1 MDSLHQR
8 LIKAYDLLL
17 SKGAIHNR
25 TQLGEKIGKTKSQI
39 SDAFNDRPRYC
50 TEGLMKRI
58 ADAFP
63 DVLNRDYL
71 LNGTGSP
78 AAPDRALRP
87 HVHADAAA
95 GFLDGVSNGD
105 PGLDMQPPLPPSLD
119 YDFTIAVKGDSMEPE
134 LHDGDILYC
143 SFASDR
149 ANLPLGDICVL
160 DTDEGALVKVLHSFT
175 PSSVTL
181 RSLNPGYA
189 DLVLPASSILHVARV
204 DAILR
209 LRL

>member
-50 TEGLMKRI
+50 TEGLMTRI

-63 DVLNRDYL
+63 DVLSRDYL

-78 AAPDRALRP
+78 AAPDRSLRP
-87 HVHADAAA
+87 HVAADAAA
-95 GFLDGVSNGD
+95 GFLDSVSNGD
-105 PGLDMQPPLPPSLD
+105 PGLDLRPQIPIGSD
-119 YDFTIAVKGDSMEPE
+119 YDFSISVKGDSMEPE
-134 LHDGDILYC
+134 IRDGDTLCC

-175 PSSVTL
+175 SSSVTL
-181 RSLNPGYA
+181 RSLNPRYA
-189 DLVLPASSILHVARV
+189 DLSLPASSILHVARV
-204 DAILR
+204 DALLR

>member
-1 MDSLHQR
+1 MDDLQTR
-8 LIKAYDLLL
+8 LQKVKTYLKKKGTATTQKEMAERIGCSAAYLNDALN
-17 SKGAIHNR
+17 NR
-25 TQLGEKIGKTKSQI
+25 NRKLTQNFLI
-39 SDAFNDRPRYC
+39 
-50 TEGLMKRI
+50 RI

-63 DVLNRDYL
+63 DVLSRDYL
-71 LNGTGSP
+71 LTGVGSP
-78 AAPDRALRP
+78 AAPDRSLRP

-95 GFLDGVSNGD
+95 GFLDSVSSGD
-105 PGLDMQPPLPPSLD
+105 PGLDMQPPIPPSLD

-160 DTDEGALVKVLHSFT
+160 DTAEGALVKVLL
-175 PSSVTL
+175 SSSPASVSL
-181 RSLNPGYA
+181 RSLNPRYS

-204 DAILR
+204 EALLR
-209 LRL
+209 LNP